1 MKHLKIFEEFS
12 RHPDF
17 AEFIEKELNWNG
29 PSCTLL
35 DSRKDSLH
43 SDTEEVE
50 TYTGYAPGT
59 WDVGYS
65 YTCLPGSSVRE
76 ELIAA
81 IRKYDPTLKY
91 RIARTGDTSRRAHS
105 HDYVIILKLEKKNVL
120 RFVEGNFLTKGTPR
134 FENISLAILD
144 SLEKKFPTEMSSVR
158 LNHRGK
164 IAAKKF
170 NI

>member
-1 MKHLKIFEEFS
+1 
-12 RHPDF
+12 
-17 AEFIEKELNWNG
+17 
-29 PSCTLL
+29 
-35 DSRKDSLH
+35 
-43 SDTEEVE
+43 
-50 TYTGYAPGT
+50 
-59 WDVGYS
+59 
-65 YTCLPGSSVRE
+65 
-76 ELIAA
+76 
-81 IRKYDPTLKY
+81 
-91 RIARTGDTSRRAHS
+91 
-105 HDYVIILKLEKKNVL
+105 VIILKLEKKNVL